1 MVLIQILKRVLQKRQ
16 VLLKELMNKLLKK
29 TGGITITEIRK
40 METDEIQRKKKFVSE
55 SNLIR
60 MYLLSEGVLGRQ
72 QAIKR
77 LNLMLSQSS
86 CEP

>member
-1 MVLIQILKRVLQKRQ
+1 
-16 VLLKELMNKLLKK
+16 MNKLLKK

-40 METDEIQRKKKFVSE
+40 METDEIQRRKKFVSE

-72 QAIKR
+72 QVIKQ
-77 LNLMLSQSS
+77 LNLTLSQNS
-86 CEP
+86 CEQ

>member
-1 MVLIQILKRVLQKRQ
+1 MS
-16 VLLKELMNKLLKK
+16 ELLKK

-72 QAIKR
+72 QVIKQ
-77 LNLMLSQSS
+77 LNLTLSQNS

>member
-1 MVLIQILKRVLQKRQ
+1 
-16 VLLKELMNKLLKK
+16 MNKLLKK

-72 QAIKR
+72 QVIKQ
-77 LNLMLSQSS
+77 LNLTLSQNS
-86 CEP
+86 CEL

>member
-1 MVLIQILKRVLQKRQ
+1 
-16 VLLKELMNKLLKK
+16 MNKFLKK

-55 SNLIR
+55 SSLIR
-60 MYLLSEGVLGRQ
+60 MYLLSEDVLGQQ

-77 LNLMLSQSS
+77 LNLTLSQNS

>member
-1 MVLIQILKRVLQKRQ
+1 
-16 VLLKELMNKLLKK
+16 MNKFLKK

-40 METDEIQRKKKFVSE
+40 METDEIQRKKFVSE
-55 SNLIR
+55 SSLIR
-60 MYLLSEGVLGRQ
+60 MYLLSEDVLGRQ

-77 LNLMLSQSS
+77 LNLTLSQNS

>member
-1 MVLIQILKRVLQKRQ
+1 
-16 VLLKELMNKLLKK
+16 MNKFLKK

-72 QAIKR
+72 QVIKQ
-77 LNLMLSQSS
+77 LNLTLSQNS

>member
-29 TGGITITEIRK
+29 TGGITITEIQK
-40 METDEIQRKKKFVSE
+40 MKTDEIRRKKKFVSE
-55 SNLIR
+55 SSLIR
-60 MYLLSEGVLGRQ
+60 MYLLYEGVLGRQ

-77 LNLMLSQSS
+77 LNLTLSQNS
-86 CEP
+86 CEQ